1 MSQIPQSVEQALK
14 KGLVERLPV
23 TFRPFI
29 NQQLNDWEKLFPF
42 EQTNLVRI
50 LNYLGGLD
58 ELQFNQLL
66 RPLRE
71 LEARMHVEQWPF
83 STRGETI
90 ENASYLAR
98 SAYYAQWRREVQEV
112 FDEIDRG
119 APPAPGPEATK
130 GRLILIILPACLPVN
145 PQTVWEGW
153 QGVGRKIALDLD
165 RTSATRSFS
174 EILLEGTGNP
184 SAVPG
189 FLNVLSQKPGHS
201 ASDLWILDAASELSA
216 MLPEMSPARASLPSA
231 IFLSYSQLKPLRDA
245 FRDRLNAVRK
255 DLADADAVLATLRQ
269 ADLSAW
275 CPAEI
280 ANQPV
285 VREFLRALFL
295 SGNGSVVFSN
305 SFVEWAASEAFR
317 RARPRVLIARFGT
330 RYRPKPF
337 TSVAVLEDQEKAN
350 PLPEIDDP
358 EGSAVDAEILSRY
371 IWLAASRHA
380 EYSEALCLCVAE
392 SAPVAYAIGPPDNPL
407 WRERQPVKMERISS
421 ALSDWVA

>member
-1 MSQIPQSVEQALK
+1 MR

-50 LNYLGGLD
+50 LGYLEGLD
-58 ELQFNQLL
+58 ARQLNQLL
-66 RPLRE
+66 GPLRE

-98 SAYYAQWRREVQEV
+98 SPYYAEWRREVQKV

-119 APPAPGPEATK
+119 APPAPGPGATK
-130 GRLILIILPACLPVN
+130 GRLILIILPATLPIN
-145 PQTVWEGW
+145 PQTIWESW
-153 QGVGRKIALDLD
+153 QGMGRKIALDLEGA
-165 RTSATRSFS
+165 SSKRSFS
-174 EILLEGTGNP
+174 ELLFEGTGHP
-184 SAVPG
+184 PAIPG
-189 FLNVLSQKPGHS
+189 FLKVLSQKPGHS
-201 ASDLWILDAASELSA
+201 ASDLWILDAASDLSA
-216 MLPEMSPARASLPSA
+216 ILPEMTPAGASLPSA

-245 FRDRLNAVRK
+245 FREHLNAIPK
-255 DLADADAVLATLRQ
+255 DLVDADAVVATLRQ

-280 ANQPV
+280 ANQPR

-317 RARPRVLIARFGT
+317 RARPQVLIARFGT

-350 PLPEIDDP
+350 PLPEVDDP

-392 SAPVAYAIGPPDNPL
+392 GAPVAYAIGPPGNPL
-407 WRERQPVKMERISS
+407 WRERQPVKMERISL